1 MEMNPNEPVPKRY
14 SIGAILRIVGTVIA
28 VALLIW
34 LLSQQDWSEI
44 WGNIEQIGLF
54 RFVLA
59 VGLLMGSRFAISL
72 RWYALLRGAGEPAS
86 YQASLKITFAGLFA
100 NNFLPSTVGGD
111 GVRLAGGLQAGW
123 RGAVVAASLVMDRLV
138 GMFGMATF
146 LPFALPKVLNYY
158 LSEVLAGSPLLA
170 FSAVG
175 SDDTPEGSILRH
187 LLKRVWRF
195 VVRIWQTIL
204 LWVRRPKSL
213 VLPILYNYAHVLLTF
228 MMVWVILQ
236 GLGNPLSFLE
246 TGSLWAAVYFI
257 SLLPISIGGLG
268 LQEWAIWFMFH
279 QVGGIS
285 EAHSLTL
292 ALLYRTLMMLSSL
305 PGSAF
310 VSGIIDKRKQ
320 DAPVKPSSK
329 P

>member
-1 MEMNPNEPVPKRY
+1 MNLNQPVPKRY
-14 SIGAILRIVGTVIA
+14 SFGAVLRVVGTVVA
-28 VALLIW
+28 VALMAW

-44 WGNIEQIGLF
+44 WGNIQQIGLS
-54 RFVLA
+54 RFLLA

-72 RWYALLRGAGEPAS
+72 RWYSLLRGAGEPAS
-86 YQASLKITFAGLFA
+86 YRSSLKITFAGLFA

-123 RGAVVAASLVMDRLV
+123 RGAVLAASLVMDRLV
-138 GMFGMATF
+138 GMVGMATF
-146 LPFALPKVLNYY
+146 LPFILPSALNYY
-158 LSEVLAGSPLLA
+158 LADVLAGSPILA
-170 FSAVG
+170 FSVAG
-175 SDDTPEGSILRH
+175 PDDPPEGSFLGKMLR
-187 LLKRVWRF
+187 RAWGF
-195 VVRIWQTIL
+195 IVRIWQTIL

-213 VLPILYNYAHVLLTF
+213 VLPLLYNYVHVLLTF
-228 MMVWVILQ
+228 TMVWVILL

-246 TGSLWAAVYFI
+246 TGGLWAAVYFI

-268 LQEWAIWFMFH
+268 LQEWAIWFAFH

-305 PGSAF
+305 PGAAF
-310 VSGIIDKRKQ
+310 VSGIIEKPKQ
-320 DAPVKPSSK
+320 DTSIDPS
-329 P
+329 